1 LAIVIRSIKEIGSF
15 WRRQKKNWRTVVT
28 RRIFN
33 RFFNQLTL
41 DYTNIYARELGA
53 SPLQLGTLNSLAGL
67 ANTALAIPVGSMHDR
82 YSLRKLFIFGSGLV
96 VVASLFYAIAYDWT
110 MVIPAIILT
119 RLNMRFHCSIIC
131 DLSLENKSRATGKS
145 LCEGVGST
153 PSVFAPI
160 LAAFLITFFGGK
172 ISVDGIRPLYW
183 IQFIAHS
190 VLFIYIFTQLGEIE
204 RFGESGERGS
214 SSFFGGL
221 FDVFQYGSVSKW
233 IVFYTVSM
241 FTMSLVTPFWY
252 PFASEIKMADQYII
266 GGMATIGIIITTLL
280 ATPIGRFADKIGRKK
295 IYYLLNPIVALS
307 YLSIILVPVGY
318 PEILMIPALLKGFNM
333 VIRIVILGSMTAELV
348 SPRYIGR
355 FRGLIGL
362 FGGLAGIIAPIFG
375 GIVWETFGPSYVFAI
390 AFFLDIFF
398 ALPLMTRIPET
409 LRK

>member
-1 LAIVIRSIKEIGSF
+1 MAIAVRSIKEIVSF
-15 WRRQKKNWRTVVT
+15 WKRQKKNWRTVVT

-82 YSLRKLFIFGSGLV
+82 YSLRKLFIFGSGIV
-96 VVASLFYAIAYDWT
+96 VVASLLYAIAYDWT

-119 RLNMRFHCSIIC
+119 KLNMRFHCSIIC

-145 LCEGVGST
+145 LCEGIGST

-172 ISVDGIRPLYW
+172 ISVEGIRPLYW
-183 IQFIAHS
+183 IQFAAHS
-190 VLFIYIFTQLGEIE
+190 ILFIYIFTQLREIE
-204 RFGESGERGS
+204 RLKESGEH

-221 FDVFQYGSVSKW
+221 LDVFKQGSVSKW
-233 IVFYTVSM
+233 LVFYTVSM
-241 FTMSLVTPFWY
+241 FTTSLITPFWY
-252 PFASEIKMADQYII
+252 PFASEIKLADQYII
-266 GGMATIGIIITTLL
+266 GGMATIGILITTLL
-280 ATPIGRFADKIGRKK
+280 ATPMGRLADKIGRKK
-295 IYYLLNPIVALS
+295 IYYFLNPIVALS
-307 YLSIILVPVGY
+307 YLSIILVPVGS
-318 PEILMIPALLKGFNM
+318 PVVLMIPALLKGFNM
-333 VIRIVILGSMTAELV
+333 VVRIVILGSMTAELV
-348 SPRYIGR
+348 SPMYIGR
-355 FRGLIGL
+355 FRGLLGL

-390 AFFLDIFF
+390 AFSLDIFL